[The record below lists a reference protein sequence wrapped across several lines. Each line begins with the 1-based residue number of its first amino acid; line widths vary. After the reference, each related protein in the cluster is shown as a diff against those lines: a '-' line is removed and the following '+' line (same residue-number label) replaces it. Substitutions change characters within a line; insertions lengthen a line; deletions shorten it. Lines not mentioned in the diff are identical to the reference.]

1 MLNLLIVPHY
11 HWHTYINHSL
21 LLTSRVS
28 WLRGTAHPL
37 RRCTEARGTWRLLAQ
52 SQPNAAMHTICITSG
67 RLSACVSAQTS
78 VESNY
83 MVSHACTRS
92 NQIYFFSVL
101 SQVFLMPTSNQK
113 HRRHILEICLF
124 KDCLVITLPILL
136 CSGLCV
142 SVVCVL
148 NCFGVGGWE
157 SEWSVCVVWVVLV
170 IIQKLLVNKL
180 KRVVC
185 PEAYF
190 EGNPA
195 RFSIVCDGRR
205 PTVFALNP
213 PPVRSREVPVVW
225 VHY

>member
-157 SEWSVCVVWVVLV
+157 SEWSVCVVWVVGESCLTGKPSFCHSV
-170 IIQKLLVNKL
+170 ECPSVTAEHRCIRCTIVMGVHSPAEAKTSQTACLSPSQHAGL
-180 KRVVC
+180 K
-185 PEAYF
+185 
-190 EGNPA
+190 
-195 RFSIVCDGRR
+195 
-205 PTVFALNP
+205 
-213 PPVRSREVPVVW
+213 
-225 VHY
+225 